1 MTSQRIKYLLC
12 FVLASIWLSHL
23 LQVFVPETGF
33 DALWYHLPV
42 VEAIAR
48 NGGLIY
54 LPDLYQSVNPLFA
67 DLFFLIGFLI
77 AKDFG
82 TKVIAYLFGLF
93 LIFGS
98 YKLARKFIS
107 ANWSLL
113 LIILI
118 STFQVVAWQSA
129 SFYVDVAKA
138 VFEVSSLYFL
148 FNFKRS
154 QTKKDLWL
162 AGLFFSASLATKL
175 FSLFLLPVF
184 LFLVYIFSTQQKKT
198 NLIIFALVSLI
209 LPMPFYSFAYFNTGD
224 AFYSFNV
231 HNNKLL
237 EIGGHENK
245 LIYLRET
252 LRYFPLS
259 LPALTLAK
267 DYVSIIFII
276 FLPLIYFY
284 KKLLTHEK
292 TFPLFFYSIAQYC
305 LWWFLPP
312 QSTRYALSGFITL
325 TIVYF
330 VFFKFVIKKHSSFF
344 WPIIASILL
353 AISINFAPR
362 LIVNLRS
369 LKYLTD
375 QQTKVEYLEQFYD
388 GSIDR
393 NIKEWHFRATL

>member
-1 MTSQRIKYLLC
+1 MTSQRIKYLLY
-12 FVLASIWLSHL
+12 FALFSIWLSHL
-23 LQVFVPETGF
+23 IQVFVPETGF

-67 DLFFLIGFLI
+67 DLFFLVGFVFT
-77 AKDFG
+77 KDFG
-82 TKVIAYLFGLF
+82 TKLVAYLFGLF

-98 YKLARKFIS
+98 YKLARKFLS
-107 ANWSLL
+107 NNWSLL
-113 LIILI
+113 LIILV
-118 STFQVVAWQSA
+118 STFQVIAWQSA

-138 VFEVSSLYFL
+138 AFEIFSLYFL
-148 FNFKRS
+148 FNFKKT

-175 FSLFLLPVF
+175 FSLFLLPIF
-184 LFLVYIFSTQQKKT
+184 LFLVYLFSKHEKKT
-198 NLIIFALVSLI
+198 NLFIFALVSLI

-224 AFYSFNV
+224 AFYSFNI
-231 HNNKLL
+231 HTDKLL

-259 LPALTLAK
+259 IAALTLAK

-284 KKLLTHEK
+284 KKLLTHP
-292 TFPLFFYSIAQYC
+292 TIFSLFFFSLAQYA

-325 TIVYF
+325 TIIYF
-330 VFFKFVIKKHSSFF
+330 ICFRFVIKKHQVFF
-344 WPIIASILL
+344 WPIIISILL

-362 LIVNLRS
+362 LAVNLRS
-369 LKYLTD
+369 LKYLTG
-375 QQTKVEYLEQFYD
+375 QQTKQEYLEQFYD